1 MSIAYTFL
9 QYLENYTINI
19 NFTWITLPPQPAKAS
34 TTTKF
39 LQIKAVYLANSSGVT
54 EYQPSLNV

>member
-1 MSIAYTFL
+1 MTF
-9 QYLENYTINI
+9 
-19 NFTWITLPPQPAKAS
+19 PPHPAKAS

-54 EYQPSLNV
+54 EYQPLLTFKYFRSPFGFPHRT